1 MARKYLCYKNRLK
14 LILNKVFLLLIA
26 LSVFYTTPTN
36 ADEATQITKTNQPS
50 VIYGIKAGQLGASQ
64 MLFEI
69 AGENLPSYSIND
81 AENFLEILLTP
92 RDCNIIAKKPK
103 HNDSSLLGFSQID
116 VSVNKTFTFFSQI
129 PLCQRVDISMKDNQ
143 LFFKFVS
150 NKKLV
155 VKRCNGAEGST
166 LFQFYVETA
175 DKFPEEDLRKIK
187 PNQRSSDDP
196 INNKTKIAMDFR
208 RIYLHDL
215 LRFMA
220 EKLKMNFMADF
231 ELPNPELSLKFE
243 SSRFCDVFSY
253 LINTYKISYSVIG
266 NTLIVGT
273 KENIARATGRF
284 IVREY
289 PIYYA
294 SVKDIVANL
303 KEMFDLKNG
312 ITINERLRTLYI
324 RATHDDHVQI
334 SDMITR
340 LDKPSKQVM
349 LEARLIE
356 VKDDADMEVEKL
368 INIVNNGLIASFSNK
383 GISAR
388 YTDYGGGVVPNV
400 NPTGET
406 KQGQLPIVATETAL
420 NTPTAVVDHAMHMID
435 AGLRAIETKEKGK
448 VLAAPSIAT
457 LNGQKAVVKL
467 THNYLYQTGVDRSSN
482 PQFREQETGPTLEFT
497 PVVGNDGY
505 ITITITIKAGDIV
518 KFRTSGISEVPET
531 ANREATTQIRV
542 RDGEL
547 FVLGGLYEHTK
558 TKVTTGIPI
567 ISKIPL
573 LGELFKN
580 RSEKDNKS
588 QLAFIAIPHI
598 LME

>member
-1 MARKYLCYKNRLK
+1 MAWKSLHYQDRLK
-14 LILNKVFLLLIA
+14 SILGLICLLLIT
-26 LSVFYTTPTN
+26 LSIFYPNATN
-36 ADEATQITKTNQPS
+36 ADEQSPLTTNKPAI
-50 VIYGIKAGQLGASQ
+50 IYGIKATQLGANQ

-69 AGENLPSYSIND
+69 AGENLPSFRVGED
-81 AENFLEILLTP
+81 GNFLEIFLP
-92 RDCNIIAKKPK
+92 DESNIITKEPK
-103 HNDSSLLGFSQID
+103 NGDSSLLGFSKIS
-116 VSVNKTFTFFSQI
+116 VSADETFTFFSQV
-129 PLCQRVDISMKDNQ
+129 PLCQRIDISRNGNQ
-143 LFFKFVS
+143 LCFKFIS
-150 NKKLV
+150 SQKLV
-155 VKRCNGAEGST
+155 VKSNKGMNGGT
-166 LFQFYVETA
+166 LLQFYIGSAE
-175 DKFPEEDLRKIK
+175 KPKEEDTRKIK
-187 PNQRSSDDP
+187 PLPTSSSDP
-196 INNKTKIAMDFR
+196 INNKTKISMDFR
-208 RIYLHDL
+208 QIYLHDL
-215 LRFMA
+215 LRFLA
-220 EKLKMNFMADF
+220 EKLNLNFMADS
-231 ELPNPELSLKFE
+231 ELPNPSLSLKFS
-243 SSRFCDVFSY
+243 SSRLCDVFSF
-253 LINTYKISYSVIG
+253 LTNTYKISYTVIG
-266 NTLIVGT
+266 KTLIVGT
-273 KENIARATGRF
+273 KENVARSAGQF
-284 IVREY
+284 EVKEY

-294 SVKDIVANL
+294 NVKDVVANL
-303 KEMFDLKNG
+303 KEMFELKNG
-312 ITINERLRTLYI
+312 ITINERLHTLYI
-324 RATHDDHVQI
+324 RATRDDHVQI

-356 VKDDADMEVEKL
+356 VKDDANMEVEKL
-368 INIVNNGLIASFSNK
+368 INIVNNGLIASFSNQ
-383 GISAR
+383 GISVR
-388 YTDYGGGVVPNV
+388 YTDYDGGVVPNV

-406 KQGQLPIVATETAL
+406 TQGKLPLVTTETAL
-420 NTPTAVVDHAMHMID
+420 STPSAVVDHAMKMID

-448 VLAAPSIAT
+448 ILAAPSIAT

-497 PVVGNDGY
+497 PIVGNDGY

-598 LME
+598 LND